1 MLGDGG
7 PQTTT
12 PAGGGDPAGVVR
24 VVDPREEEKID
35 QSSSPWEEVG
45 FDETSCSFR
54 ELNS

>member
-1 MLGDGG
+1 MFGDGG